1 MGATGTP
8 RKYRTEAWVVG
19 RHQLPDEMPPD
30 SVLGDYGIGDVIVRT
45 GKRWV
50 VMRREEFDR
59 EYEWIDA

>member
-1 MGATGTP
+1 V
-8 RKYRTEAWVVG
+8 AWVVG

>member
-1 MGATGTP
+1 
-8 RKYRTEAWVVG
+8 
-19 RHQLPDEMPPD
+19 MPPD